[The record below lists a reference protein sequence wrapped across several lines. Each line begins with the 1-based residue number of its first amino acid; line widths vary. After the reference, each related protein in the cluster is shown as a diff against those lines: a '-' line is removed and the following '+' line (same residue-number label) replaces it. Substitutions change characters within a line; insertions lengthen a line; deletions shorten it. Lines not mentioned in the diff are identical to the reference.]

1 MVIFTEKEKKN
12 VQRWTWAAVCRA
24 LQGSRFISTS
34 LTSPP
39 LLRYFVK
46 ALLCMRMV
54 LNSKKKKI
62 LKSPQTWEQNGPY

>member
-1 MVIFTEKEKKN
+1 MAFFMAPKIRMVE
-12 VQRWTWAAVCRA
+12 RWTWAAVCRA

-62 LKSPQTWEQNGPY
+62 LKLPQTWEQNGPY